1 MVEPLLEDVRER
13 IAESG
18 KHIDHAKEV
27 PRDACDDALDESKRK
42 LKRGRR
48 IVLYLTTNAQHAA
61 RKHVLPSMTGAFII
75 GIAAGILVGWFVTR
89 RD

>member
-1 MVEPLLEDVRER
+1 MVEPLLEDFREHV
-13 IAESG
+13 AESG

-27 PRDACDDALDESKRK
+27 LQDACDSAFDESKRK

-48 IVLYLTTNAQHAA
+48 IVLHLTTNAQHAA
-61 RKHVLPSMTGAFII
+61 RKHVLPSMTGAFVI
-75 GIAAGILVGWFVTR
+75 GIAAGILVGWFLTR

>member
-1 MVEPLLEDVRER
+1 MVEPLLEDVPQHV
-13 IAESG
+13 AKSA
-18 KHIDHAKEV
+18 KPIDHAKEV
-27 PRDACDDALDESKRK
+27 LRDACDDALDESKRK

-61 RKHVLPSMTGAFII
+61 RKHALQSMTGAFIV

>member
-27 PRDACDDALDESKRK
+27 LRDACDDALDESKRK

-48 IVLYLTTNAQHAA
+48 IILHLTTNAQHAA
-61 RKHVLPSMTGAFII
+61 RKHVLPSMTGAFVI